1 MQAVRDGVIE
11 ASIDH
16 ERGFMR
22 SKVHMNIVG
31 PPPCAVAITVPKHM
45 QAYTDDHWNVYHHVL

>member
-1 MQAVRDGVIE
+1 MNSVTCAQFHIMQAVRDGVIE

-31 PPPCAVAITVPKHM
+31 PPPCAIYPLLEYVPTCM
-45 QAYTDDHWNVYHHVL
+45 

>member
-22 SKVHMNIVG
+22 SKVHVNTVG
-31 PPPCAVAITVPKHM
+31 PPPCAVIIVGICTNI
-45 QAYTDDHWNVYHHVL
+45 AYSINHQISTKF

>member
-22 SKVHMNIVG
+22 SKVHVNAAG
-31 PPPCAVAITVPKHM
+31 PSPCAVIIVGICTNMHIA
-45 QAYTDDHWNVYHHVL
+45 